1 MPSRPTTPPPSPDLA
16 ELVVVGRIRR
26 AHGVR
31 GAWAVE
37 TMTDAP
43 DVVFTSGAVVVA
55 ADRDGNAS
63 NEGEL
68 HIEDGRP
75 MNREWLVKVREM
87 TDRDIADTWRGR
99 YLLADASV
107 LPEPDEDEVYVFS
120 LMGMRVEVEG
130 QGLVGHVRDVYDVP
144 QGLLIEVDTGKGRPL
159 VPWHPDI
166 VLRVDEDAR
175 TIVLAPLEGLL
186 E

>member
-1 MPSRPTTPPPSPDLA
+1 
-16 ELVVVGRIRR
+16 
-26 AHGVR
+26 
-31 GAWAVE
+31 
-37 TMTDAP
+37 MTDAP

-55 ADRDGNAS
+55 GDRDGNAADD
-63 NEGEL
+63 GEL

-75 MNREWLVKVREM
+75 MNKEWLVKVAEI
-87 TDRDIADTWRGR
+87 TDRDVADGWRGR

-120 LMGMRVEVEG
+120 LIGMRVEVEG

-144 QGLLIEVDTGKGRPL
+144 QGLLIEVDTGKGKPL
-159 VPWHPDI
+159 VPWQPEI
-166 VLRVDEDAR
+166 VRNVDEESR
-175 TIVLAPLEGLL
+175 TITLAHLEGLL